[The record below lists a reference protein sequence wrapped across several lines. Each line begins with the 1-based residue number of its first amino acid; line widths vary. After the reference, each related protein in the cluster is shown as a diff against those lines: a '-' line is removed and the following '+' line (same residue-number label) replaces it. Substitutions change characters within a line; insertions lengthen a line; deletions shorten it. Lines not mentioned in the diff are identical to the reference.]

1 VLDLRANN
9 RAQGQAPLDSRLASL
24 ASRQHGI
31 VTGRQLTA
39 LGISTTERRYRV
51 RVGRLHP
58 IHRGVYAVGH
68 RNLSENARF
77 IAAVAAIGADAA
89 LSHVSAAALWGLTSS
104 GRDVNVTTTRSVKPR
119 PGIRLHV
126 VRALPPTD
134 VTRRHGIP
142 VTTPA
147 RTILDL
153 ADVFDDRKLA
163 RTVHEGEV
171 QRVVT
176 NADLRPAAPLPGPA
190 RRHEACVHRRRRP
203 RPNAQRA
210 RGGDLLP
217 APAQRL
223 LPTRGQRI
231 VARPPGLA
239 RS

>member
-1 VLDLRANN
+1 VLDLGVNN
-9 RAQGQAPLDSRLASL
+9 RAEGQTPDARVARLAQ
-24 ASRQHGI
+24 RQHGI
-31 VTGRQLTA
+31 VTARQLRT
-39 LGISTTERRYRV
+39 LGISTAALKYRI

-68 RNLSENARF
+68 RNLSEKALF

-89 LSHVSAAALWGLTSS
+89 LSHVSAAALWSMTRS
-104 GRDVNVTTTRSVKPR
+104 GRDVDVTTTRSVKAR
-119 PGIRLHV
+119 KGIRLHV

-147 RTILDL
+147 RTILDV

-171 QRVVT
+171 QRMVT
-176 NADLRPAAPLPGPA
+176 NAALRAQLRRSPGRRGATKLAAIVDEGPIRTRSELEEA
-190 RRHEACVHRRRRP
+190 TYYLLRRV
-203 RPNAQRA
+203 
-210 RGGDLLP
+210 
-217 APAQRL
+217 
-223 LPTRGQRI
+223 LPTRGQHI
-231 VARPPGLA
+231 VARTPGLA